1 MFQIFMQIVSDL
13 YLKDIILLSCIV
25 YTLKMKNEGWT
36 VDSSAIEDVTVSTYV
51 SSVSISI

>member
-1 MFQIFMQIVSDL
+1 MQIVSDL
-13 YLKDIILLSCIV
+13 YLKDIILLSCNIV

-36 VDSSAIEDVTVSTYV
+36 VDSSAIEDVTVRTYV

>member
-13 YLKDIILLSCIV
+13 YLKDIILLSCLV